1 MLLYLPERLYK
12 VLEKDEKYASLVNEV
27 TSEIFGYGNEIDFLK
42 TMFKYENSDE
52 KIKNLQDYIK
62 RVSPKEYQTELNLS
76 FNDDLRQFENDFE
89 SMDVES
95 KLYWLCEMDGGDM
108 TYTDEF
114 NLRNNKFIRL
124 YKNHVLPKKE
134 NYSPFFHCMYYSKLV
149 YNKIND
155 LSNEEK
161 NFELVMNFCDFESK
175 LYNDIITYSDL
186 ESFKHI
192 MYSKR
197 EQMYVYFYTVLG
209 QMCDDFYKVADFIR
223 SCLNNEKFKYNKF
236 TYFKFVFNNICFNN
250 FIDNVDLKN
259 SKYCLDKM
267 IEMIK
272 FAFNNKEFAMKS
284 LNHYNNAFIDEF
296 LAHSKFV
303 IDFIRKYMP
312 NAYKKLNFEKLNLT
326 ELENR
331 FYTDD
336 LSDEE
341 FKLYQK
347 YIKKDNFY
355 SNEWIKLSEP
365 VLTLLDE
372 LYS

>member
-42 TMFKYENSDE
+42 TMFRYENSDE

-62 RVSPKEYQTELNLS
+62 SVSPKEYQTELNLS

-89 SMDVES
+89 SMDIES

-312 NAYKKLNFEKLNLT
+312 NAYKRLNFEKLNLT

>member
-27 TSEIFGYGNEIDFLK
+27 TSDIFGYGNEIDFLK
-42 TMFKYENSDE
+42 TMFRYENSDE
-52 KIKNLQDYIK
+52 KIKQLQDYI
-62 RVSPKEYQTELNLS
+62 RSVSPKEYQMELELS
-76 FNDDLRQFENDFE
+76 FNDDLKQFEKEYDN
-89 SMDVES
+89 MDVES

-108 TYTDEF
+108 TYTNEF

-124 YKNHVLPKKE
+124 YRNHVLPKKE
-134 NYSPFFHCMYYSKLV
+134 NYSPFLHCMYYSKMV

-155 LSNEEK
+155 LLECEK
-161 NFELVMNFCDFESK
+161 TFNTFMEFYDYETQI
-175 LYNDIITYSDL
+175 YNNVITYSDL
-186 ESFKHI
+186 ESFKHM

-197 EQMYVYFYTVLG
+197 EQMYVYFYTVFG
-209 QMCDDFYKVADFIR
+209 QLCDDQIKIIDFIR
-223 SCLNNEKFKYNKF
+223 NCLNNEKFKYNKF
-236 TYFKFVFNNICFNN
+236 TYFRFIFNNICFNH
-250 FIDNVDLKN
+250 FVDIVDLKN

-272 FAFNNKEFAMKS
+272 FAFENKEFTMKS

-303 IDFIRKYMP
+303 IDFIRKYLP
-312 NAYKKLNFEKLNLT
+312 NAYKKLGFEKLNLT

-336 LSDEE
+336 LTPEE
-341 FKLYQK
+341 SNLYQK
-347 YIKKDNFY
+347 YLKKDNFY
-355 SNEWIKLSEP
+355 SDEWSRLSAP
-365 VLTLLDE
+365 VFEFLNK